1 MFRVPVQASPDSAV
15 KLARYAL
22 GAIRGAIQPQQIQRE
37 VLLVS
42 TQYTR
47 QQRNMRYVQITI
59 IAAIDRKMTEGAVP
73 ATMVE
78 LSAWA
83 IDLPPQETALAGP
96 RGSLPTL
103 TTTTPYTVSSSQLQ
117 PYRITRKDA
126 EDWASLEEVLNSL
139 MDLTAK

>member
-1 MFRVPVQASPDSAV
+1 MFRVPVQASPDSAAR
-15 KLARYAL
+15 LARYAL
-22 GAIRGAIQPQQIQRE
+22 GAVKGAIQPHRIQRE

-47 QQRNMRYVQITI
+47 QQRNTRYVQITI
-59 IAAIDRKMTEGAVP
+59 IAAVDRKMTEGPVP

-83 IDLPPQETALAGP
+83 IDLPPQETALAGS

-103 TTTTPYTVSSSQLQ
+103 TTSTPYTMSSSQLQ
-117 PYRITRKDA
+117 PYRITRKDV
-126 EDWASLEEVLNSL
+126 EDWAALEEVLNSL
-139 MDLTAK
+139 IDLTSR